1 MDFDIRPL
9 ITGKKYIKIPQE
21 LYFVF
26 EHKRAILFASAVAEE
41 SGTAETEMKQ
51 KKTTTVIWICATVL
65 FIAVSVICVHYI
77 GLRPVVTVEL
87 GDPLPAAGDVARPG
101 DRYAQEVGTLPAGN
115 HIIRV
120 IHNGVPTPV
129 LVRVRDTVAPTGD
142 PRERTIAYGET
153 LTPDKLVTKIRD
165 ESVVR
170 VSFSEPFD
178 FDRVGDFDVS
188 ILLTDASGNKS
199 TIRSALHI
207 CAVTESITAEAG
219 SPAPGADAFLLDG
232 VTAEAKMLPTEDMMR
247 HVGTYLVEFLLKNG
261 QTVTSALIVTDTVP
275 PTGDSTSLWICPGDP
290 IVPEALVSNPHDE
303 TDLTFSL
310 LNEPDESTP
319 HVQKVTVRMTDEGG
333 NTTDV
338 ESDLVISRIE
348 PIALEASSEPI
359 TPETLSADETVAL
372 AETFVPDTVGIY
384 TVPVTVDGAEDFVLV
399 TVVDTTAPTVEPRP
413 DAALYTLHPVSPDA
427 AFSAQDYSPVQMTW
441 ITEPDWDE
449 PGEQTVFV
457 RAEDASG
464 NAVEMQGTVV
474 LSEDTEPPEL
484 YGVVDRTAY
493 VGEPIAYL
501 AEVYAEDAVDGRT
514 KVTVDSK
521 VETEKAG
528 TYEVTFTTVDVTG
541 NTASATCKYKLVA
554 ATVSEEDVRALA
566 QDVLKEITTD
576 DMVTAEKLRAVF
588 DYTRGHVHY
597 VGDSDKKD
605 WRKEAVRGF
614 KTGRGDCFTFYSV
627 SRALLD
633 ELGIEYMSVTRLGG
647 RTRHYWTIVNIG
659 TGWYHFDT
667 TLAPRHKHKC
677 FMWTNEQCKVKPY
690 FWRYEQAKY
699 PDIATERFDY
709 DEVVRLEREGLLP

>member
-1 MDFDIRPL
+1 M
-9 ITGKKYIKIPQE
+9 KKQT
-21 LYFVF
+21 
-26 EHKRAILFASAVAEE
+26 
-41 SGTAETEMKQ
+41 TARI
-51 KKTTTVIWICATVL
+51 IWICATVL
-65 FIAVSVICVHYI
+65 FIAVSVICAHYI
-77 GLRPVVTVEL
+77 GLRPIVTVEL
-87 GDPLPAAGDVARPG
+87 GNSLPAAETIARAG
-101 DRYAQEVGTLPAGN
+101 DRYAETYGTLPVGN

-120 IHNGVPTPV
+120 VHNDVPTPV
-129 LVRVRDTVAPTGD
+129 LVRVRDTVAPTGE

-153 LTPDKLVTKIRD
+153 VTPDKLVTKIRD
-165 ESVVR
+165 ESIVGVT
-170 VSFSEPFD
+170 FSKPFD
-178 FDRVGDFDVS
+178 FDRVGDFDVT
-188 ILLTDASGNKS
+188 IRLADASGNKS
-199 TIRSALHI
+199 TVTSKLHI
-207 CAVTESITAEAG
+207 RAVKESVTAEAG

-232 VTAEAKMLPTEDMMR
+232 VTAEPEALPTDETMH
-247 HVGTYLVEFLLKNG
+247 HVGTYPIRFLLQNG
-261 QTVTSALIVTDTVP
+261 QTVTSALIVADAVP
-275 PTGDSTSLWICPGDP
+275 PTGESVSLWICPGDP
-290 IVPEALVSNPHDE
+290 VEPEKLVSNPHDE
-303 TDLTFSL
+303 TDLTFTL
-310 LNEPDESTP
+310 LNEPDESVP

-348 PIALEASSEPI
+348 PIALEAAGEPV
-359 TPETLSADETVAL
+359 TAETLSKEKAVEL
-372 AETFVPDTVGIY
+372 AETFIPDTVGIY

-441 ITEPDWDE
+441 ITEPDWDK
-449 PGEQTVFV
+449 PGEQAVAV

-464 NAVEMQGTVV
+464 NVAEAKGTVV

-493 VGEPIAYL
+493 VGEPIAYF

-514 KVTVDSK
+514 KVTVDSE
-521 VETEKAG
+521 VQTEKAG
-528 TYEVTFTTVDVTG
+528 VYNVTFTTVDKSG
-541 NTASATCKYKLVA
+541 NTASAVCQYKLVA

-576 DMVTAEKLRAVF
+576 DMVTAEKLKAVF
-588 DYTRGHVHY
+588 DYTRSHVHY

-677 FMWTNEQCKVKPY
+677 FMWTNQQCKVKPY
-690 FWRYEQAKY
+690 FWRYEQSKY
-699 PDIATERFDY
+699 PDIATEPFDY